1 VDRTIM
7 VTLWNLA
14 EMSQEEQA
22 IWARYEI

>member
-1 VDRTIM
+1 MFGTIM

-22 IWARYEI
+22 IWARCEI